1 MRTDDAG
8 HGGGGLDKLWGSSA
22 VDYLGRGIDA
32 EAHLERERGA
42 VQRFPLLI
50 CVLDP
55 KRLCVC
61 WGKGFFLVRRR
72 ILKYRGEEVKGRVYV
87 EVGSG

>member
-32 EAHLERERGA
+32 EAHLERERHCSAIPSLDLRPGSQA
-42 VQRFPLLI
+42 FV
-50 CVLDP
+50 CVL
-55 KRLCVC
+55 
-61 WGKGFFLVRRR
+61 G
-72 ILKYRGEEVKGRVYV
+72 
-87 EVGSG
+87 